1 MPQGF
6 DADGRVP
13 ARAHRKMRARG
24 KGGRASPDNGDAAGL
39 LAWWHPHP
47 GSHILLRAA
56 FGGDVWLGAPSSPL
70 SGGIGVPS
78 PQAFDAIQ
86 TIAADQVEQ
95 ASPIAVS
102 VSASSAVASSA
113 AASSVAASS
122 AVAVPAWV
130 ISPPRGRVSVRLSRL
145 AAFLGPAFVVSVAYV
160 DPGNFATNLSAG
172 SNFSYGLVWVV
183 LWSNLMAIFL
193 QTLSAKL
200 GIATGKTLPQL
211 CTEQFS
217 SAANWFLWGVAEL
230 AAMATNV
237 AEFLGGAL
245 GFYLLFHIPLVWAG
259 LLTGV
264 CSLIIIGLD
273 RYGQKAVE
281 WAITALVGVISLSY
295 VLEIFLAGPDWGQVA
310 LHTLVPSLG
319 RDSILV
325 AVGMLGATVMP
336 HVIFLHSQL
345 VLSRRDAS
353 GGLAG
358 LRRHLRMEKIDV
370 AVAMNVAFL
379 INASM
384 VVVAAAVFHTR
395 GMSVTSIEQAHMSL
409 APLLGAFSGTAFAIA
424 LLASG
429 LSSSAV
435 GTMAGQCVM
444 QGFGRVRLGPF
455 WERLLAMIPAM
466 GIIASGFDPV
476 RSLILSQV
484 SLSFALPFAIIPLL
498 IITGRRRVMGPFTN
512 TRLTSVA
519 GCVVAGAIIGI
530 NLLLLYLTIFA

>member
-1 MPQGF
+1 M
-6 DADGRVP
+6 AVP
-13 ARAHRKMRARG
+13 A
-24 KGGRASPDNGDAAGL
+24 
-39 LAWWHPHP
+39 
-47 GSHILLRAA
+47 
-56 FGGDVWLGAPSSPL
+56 
-70 SGGIGVPS
+70 VPVV
-78 PQAFDAIQ
+78 PA
-86 TIAADQVEQ
+86 T
-95 ASPIAVS
+95 
-102 VSASSAVASSA
+102 SA
-113 AASSVAASS
+113 AAVAL
-122 AVAVPAWV
+122 
-130 ISPPRGRVSVRLSRL
+130 PRGRAFVRFSRL
-145 AAFLGPAFVVSVAYV
+145 AAFLGPAFVVSVAYM

-172 SNFSYGLVWVV
+172 SNFSYGLVWVA

-211 CTEQFS
+211 CAELFS
-217 SAANWFLWGVAEL
+217 PAANWFLWGVAEL

-245 GFYLLFHIPLVWAG
+245 GFYLLFHVPLVWAG

-264 CSLIIIGLD
+264 CSLVITGLD

-281 WAITALVGVISLSY
+281 LAISALVGVISLSY
-295 VLEIFLAGPDWGQVA
+295 VLEIFLASPDWGQVA
-310 LHTLVPSLG
+310 FHTLVPSLG

-345 VLSRRDAS
+345 VLSRRNAC

-384 VVVAAAVFHTR
+384 VVVAAAVFHTQ
-395 GMSVTSIEQAHMSL
+395 GMSVTSIEQAHISL
-409 APLLGAFSGTAFAIA
+409 APLLGAFSGTAFAVA

-444 QGFGRVRLGPF
+444 QGFGCVRLGPL

-466 GIIASGFDPV
+466 AVIAAGLDPV

-484 SLSFALPFAIIPLL
+484 SLSFALPFAVIPLL
-498 IITGRRRVMGPFTN
+498 VITGRRQVMGPFTN
-512 TRLTSVA
+512 TRLTSIA

-530 NLLLLYLTIFA
+530 NLLLLYLTIFT